1 MNLDTD
7 TQDSLLR
14 RLARVEG
21 QVRAVQKMITDGR
34 ECREVIAQVS
44 AASTALDQVGFKI
57 LSVGMQRCLADPK
70 KAGKEG
76 FTLDE
81 VEKLFLKLALQ
92 CRQYGQILIYR
103 LDFLASEAFQSL
115 ERHATTIGKREKSSK
130 YFSVRIKMAF
140 AS

>member
-7 TQDSLLR
+7 TQDALLR

-21 QVRAVQKMITDGR
+21 QVRAVQKMITEGR

-76 FTLDE
+76 FTFDE
-81 VEKLFLKLALQ
+81 VEKLFLKLA
-92 CRQYGQILIYR
+92 
-103 LDFLASEAFQSL
+103 
-115 ERHATTIGKREKSSK
+115 
-130 YFSVRIKMAF
+130 
-140 AS
+140 

>member
-7 TQDSLLR
+7 TQDALLR

-34 ECREVIAQVS
+34 ECREVIDHVS

-81 VEKLFLKLALQ
+81 VEKLFLKLA
-92 CRQYGQILIYR
+92 
-103 LDFLASEAFQSL
+103 
-115 ERHATTIGKREKSSK
+115 
-130 YFSVRIKMAF
+130 
-140 AS
+140 